1 MILFSSS
8 WCSQCGNVKQTLDSK
23 SIAYETIDVD
33 TPNGMELAAKY
44 SIRSLPS
51 ALINDK
57 IVAGAGNI
65 LKAI

>member
-1 MILFSSS
+1 MIIFTSS
-8 WCSQCGNVKQTLDSK
+8 WCSGCRNVKKTLDSK

-33 TPNGMELAAKY
+33 SEEGMELAAKY

-51 ALINDK
+51 ALINDN
-57 IVAGAGNI
+57 IVTGVQNI

>member
-1 MILFSSS
+1 MIIFTAS
-8 WCSQCGNVKQTLDSK
+8 WCGACRNVKKTLDSK
-23 SIAYETIDVD
+23 SIVYETTDIDS
-33 TPNGMELAAKY
+33 PEGMELAAKY

>member
-1 MILFSSS
+1 MILFTAA
-8 WCSQCGNVKQTLDSK
+8 WCSQCGNVKKTLDSK

-33 TPNGMELAAKY
+33 EPEGMELAAKY

-51 ALINDK
+51 ALIDDK
-57 IVAGAGNI
+57 IMSGAGNI

>member
-1 MILFSSS
+1 MILFTAS
-8 WCSQCGNVKQTLDSK
+8 WCSGCRNVKQTLDSK
-23 SIAYETIDVD
+23 SIAYETVDVD
-33 TPNGMELAAKY
+33 TPEGMELAAKY

-51 ALINDK
+51 ALIDDK

>member
-1 MILFSSS
+1 MILFTAA
-8 WCSQCGNVKQTLDSK
+8 WCSSCSNVKQTLDSK

-33 TPNGMELAAKY
+33 EPEGMELAAKY

-51 ALINDK
+51 ALIDDK
-57 IVAGAGNI
+57 IVVGVQNI

>member
-1 MILFSSS
+1 MILFTAS
-8 WCSQCGNVKQTLDSK
+8 WCSGCSNVKKTLDSK

-33 TPNGMELAAKY
+33 TEEGMELAAKY

>member
-1 MILFSSS
+1 MILFTSS
-8 WCSQCGNVKQTLDSK
+8 WCGACRNVKQTLNSK

-33 TPNGMELAAKY
+33 EPEGMELAAEY

-51 ALINDK
+51 ALIDDK
-57 IVAGAGNI
+57 IVSGAQNI

>member
-1 MILFSSS
+1 MILFTAS
-8 WCSQCGNVKQTLDSK
+8 WCVQCRNVKQTLDGK

-33 TPNGMELAAKY
+33 TPDGMELAAKY

-51 ALINDK
+51 ALIDDK

>member
-1 MILFSSS
+1 MILFTAY
-8 WCSQCGNVKQTLDSK
+8 WCNACRLVKKTLDSK

-33 TPNGMELAAKY
+33 SPEGMELAAKH

-51 ALINDK
+51 ALIDDK
-57 IVAGAGNI
+57 IVAGAQNI